1 VDFRAVDASPEQGA
15 RRSVYSY
22 EKLRQYIAEQE
33 AECLRRAYRP
43 ERRQGRPERSLTERR
58 IEEAYQQLFL
68 KRRAKPSSVPGDRLM
83 TKRQPEKAYEDAM
96 SRMLGK
102 PLKDYKPWSEARRR
116 AHIQKAERKAGLRQ
130 SQRSAPGETGEALIA
145 ERDRERR
152 GL

>member
-22 EKLRQYIAEQE
+22 EKLRQYIAEPE
-33 AECLRRAYRP
+33 A
-43 ERRQGRPERSLTERR
+43 RQGRPERSLTERR

-68 KRRAKPSSVPGDRLM
+68 KRRAKPSLVPGDRLM

-116 AHIQKAERKAGLRQ
+116 AHIQKAERKAGI
-130 SQRSAPGETGEALIA
+130 APEPTK
-145 ERDRERR
+145 RPR
-152 GL
+152 